1 MCLFTSLPYKKH
13 TQSFI
18 NRLSVPSALVATV
31 KLAVL
36 GSTRGTD
43 LQFILDSIKARKL
56 DATVDIVISNK
67 KDAYILER
75 ARMHGIPAVFVDS
88 KGKTREQFDQEVL
101 KVLESYKPD
110 LILLI
115 GYMRIL
121 SPQFVQAYKNRIMNV
136 HPSLLPAYAGGMDLD
151 VYRAM
156 LKNKETV
163 GGITVHFVDEGVD
176 SGQIIVQ
183 KKYKI
188 EQDDSPETMKEK
200 AQKLEGEAFVE
211 AITLFSQGK
220 LKVQA

>member
-1 MCLFTSLPYKKH
+1 M
-13 TQSFI
+13 
-18 NRLSVPSALVATV
+18 ATV

-43 LQFILDSIKARKL
+43 LQFILDKIQARQL
-56 DATVDIVISNK
+56 DASVSVVVSNK
-67 KDAYILER
+67 RDAYILER
-75 ARMHGIPAVFVDS
+75 AKNHGIPAVFVDS
-88 KGKTREQFDQEVL
+88 KGKTREEFDKEVL
-101 KVLESYKPD
+101 KSLESYKPD

-121 SPQFVQAYKNRIMNV
+121 SSAFVRAYKGRILNV

-163 GGITVHFVDEGVD
+163 GGITIHLVDEGVD
-176 SGQIIVQ
+176 TGRILLQ
-183 KKYKI
+183 KKYAI
-188 EQDDSPETMKEK
+188 VPGDSPETMKEK

-211 AITLFSQGK
+211 TLALFSQGT
-220 LKVQA
+220 LKVHA

>member
-110 LILLI
+110 LILLNI
-115 GYMRIL
+115 WQNATSLRTNE
-121 SPQFVQAYKNRIMNV
+121 AY
-136 HPSLLPAYAGGMDLD
+136 SF
-151 VYRAM
+151 
-156 LKNKETV
+156 NK
-163 GGITVHFVDEGVD
+163 
-176 SGQIIVQ
+176 
-183 KKYKI
+183 
-188 EQDDSPETMKEK
+188 
-200 AQKLEGEAFVE
+200 AR
-211 AITLFSQGK
+211 
-220 LKVQA
+220 